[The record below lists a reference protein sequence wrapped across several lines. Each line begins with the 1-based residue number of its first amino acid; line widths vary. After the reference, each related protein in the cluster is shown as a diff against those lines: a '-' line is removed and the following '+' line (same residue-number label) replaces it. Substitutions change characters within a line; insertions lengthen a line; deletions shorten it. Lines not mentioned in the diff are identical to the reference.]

1 MKITSAL
8 TFISHSIPASCH
20 LGVFLPPLPFGLPNS
35 CSQHRGSQSRDLEHW
50 ELTMGKRE
58 ESSLM
63 AGALCGVKN
72 RYLVVVEFCF
82 SLVIVANNTLK
93 KLNAELIYSSLMSI
107 FL

>member
-1 MKITSAL
+1 
-8 TFISHSIPASCH
+8 
-20 LGVFLPPLPFGLPNS
+20 
-35 CSQHRGSQSRDLEHW
+35 
-50 ELTMGKRE
+50 MGKRE

-82 SLVIVANNTLK
+82 SLVIVANNALK
-93 KLNAELIYSSLMSI
+93 KLNAELIYGSLMSI